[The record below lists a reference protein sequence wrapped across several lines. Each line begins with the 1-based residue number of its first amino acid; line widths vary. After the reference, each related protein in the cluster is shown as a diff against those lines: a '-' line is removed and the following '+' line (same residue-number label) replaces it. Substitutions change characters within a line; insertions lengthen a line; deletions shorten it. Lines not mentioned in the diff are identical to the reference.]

1 MTAYQ
6 AGIAK
11 FQESGA
17 QVFGI
22 STDSLP
28 SLKHWADE
36 HIKATFPMLS
46 DFSTRSTAKAY
57 GVLMPNGMSARTTF
71 VIDKDG
77 KIQHI
82 DEGSAAID
90 PTGAVTACSRLKG

>member
-11 FQESGA
+11 FQEAGA
-17 QVFGI
+17 QVFGV

-28 SLKHWADE
+28 SLRHWAEE
-36 HIKATFPMLS
+36 HIQATFPMLS
-46 DFSTRSTAKAY
+46 DFSTRDTAKKF
-57 GVLMPNGMSARTTF
+57 GVMLPNGMCARTTF
-71 VIDKDG
+71 VVDADG

-90 PTGAVTACSRLKG
+90 PTGAVTACSRVKK

>member
-17 QVFGI
+17 QVFGV

-28 SLKHWADE
+28 SLRHWADE

-46 DFSTRSTAKAY
+46 DFSTRDVAKKY
-57 GVLMPNGMSARTTF
+57 GVLLPNGMSSRTTF
-71 VIDKDG
+71 VVDADG
-77 KIQHI
+77 LIQHI

-90 PTGAVTACSRLKG
+90 PTGAVTACSRVKK

>member
-28 SLKHWADE
+28 SLKHWAEE

-57 GVLMPNGMSARTTF
+57 GVLMPNGMAARTTF
-71 VIDKDG
+71 VIDKNG
-77 KIQHI
+77 TIQHI
-82 DEGSAAID
+82 EEGAAALD
-90 PTGAVTACSRLKG
+90 PTGAATACSRLRG